1 MVQFLSQSGP
11 LTDASWKNWWGRSS
25 WLDITTEWWNPTL
38 AVPSGSGKSTAAS
51 LHNHPREDLFPLASS
66 FIYSLSPSLLFS
78 LPFSICLFFPP
89 SLPSFSSLP
98 LPPLLPPSLLSPSLF
113 LCFQFFFISFLLSQL
128 LFVYLFLS
136 EYTQKPIAC
145 VPSLYSACVQDASGI
160 SLIDEILSIDGSEIF
175 CEIFIY
181 RLQLGLYIEEWGGGS
196 RAILSLSLVSF
207 SLSRKHTHTYTH
219 FNKYKCPQTCQMPV

>member
-1 MVQFLSQSGP
+1 MPVERIDEVGAAGWTSQLSGETPLLQFLLAQGNQLQPPYITIQEKTCSLWP
-11 LTDASWKNWWGRSS
+11 LLLSTVCLPHSFSLSLSPFVSS
-25 WLDITTEWWNPTL
+25 FLPL
-38 AVPSGSGKSTAAS
+38 S
-51 LHNHPREDLFPLASS
+51 LLFPP
-66 FIYSLSPSLLFS
+66 YPSLLFS
-78 LPFSICLFFPP
+78 L
-89 SLPSFSSLP
+89 LPSF
-98 LPPLLPPSLLSPSLF
+98 LPPSFFVSS
-113 LCFQFFFISFLLSQL
+113 FFFISFLLPQL